1 MGDLM
6 KKDWIRTEFKL
17 IRKEAGVSAKT
28 LASRTGTGMNT
39 IYNFEKG
46 RTNPALE
53 TFEKW
58 LNELGHELEILQIDP
73 EAPSGS

>member
-1 MGDLM
+1 
-6 KKDWIRTEFKL
+6 
-17 IRKEAGVSAKT
+17 
-28 LASRTGTGMNT
+28 MNT

-73 EAPSGS
+73 ETQSVS

>member
-1 MGDLM
+1 M
-6 KKDWIRTEFKL
+6 KKDCIRTELRL
-17 IRKEAGVSAKT
+17 IRKEAGGSVKT

-39 IYNFEKG
+39 IYNFENG

-58 LNELGHELEILQIDP
+58 LNELGYELEILQGT
-73 EAPSGS
+73 EE

>member
-1 MGDLM
+1 M

-39 IYNFEKG
+39 IYNFENG
-46 RTNPALE
+46 RTNPALK

-58 LNELGHELEILQIDP
+58 LNELGYELEILQST
-73 EAPSGS
+73 EE

>member
-1 MGDLM
+1 
-6 KKDWIRTEFKL
+6 
-17 IRKEAGVSAKT
+17 
-28 LASRTGTGMNT
+28 MNT

-73 EAPSGS
+73 ETPNAS